1 MNCLSLFF
9 RMATQQEH
17 IDVFTDGSC
26 HTQKLVGAWVALIH
40 VNGQKNILQ
49 GIEQHTTHHRMELI
63 AVLKSM
69 EFIKELHPVASISIF
84 TDSQYVAGLISRKHG
99 LTAKNFITK
108 GGKKIANEDL
118 LIRFYEL
125 LNLLDVSFIKV
136 KAHQQS
142 ADVPYGNR
150 EADLLSRSLVRQAV
164 QDLT

>member
-1 MNCLSLFF
+1 
-9 RMATQQEH
+9 MATEQKH

-40 VNGQKNILQ
+40 INGQKKILQ
-49 GIEQHTTHHRMELI
+49 GIELHTTHHRMELI
-63 AVLKSM
+63 AVIKSM
-69 EFIKELHPVASISIF
+69 EFIKELQPAAFINVI
-84 TDSQYVAGLISRKHG
+84 TDSQYVAGLIMREQG
-99 LTAKNFITK
+99 LTAKNFRTK

-125 LNLLDVSFIKV
+125 LSLLDISFIKV
-136 KAHQQS
+136 KAHQQN
-142 ADVPYGNR
+142 ADVPNGNR

>member
-1 MNCLSLFF
+1 
-9 RMATQQEH
+9 
-17 IDVFTDGSC
+17 
-26 HTQKLVGAWVALIH
+26 
-40 VNGQKNILQ
+40 
-49 GIEQHTTHHRMELI
+49 MELI

-69 EFIKELHPVASISIF
+69 EFRKELHPAASISVI
-84 TDSQYVAGLISRKHG
+84 TDSQYVTGLMSRKHE
-99 LTAKNFITK
+99 LTAKNFMTK

-125 LNLLDVSFIKV
+125 LNLLDISFIKV
-136 KAHQQS
+136 KAHQQN

>member
-9 RMATQQEH
+9 SMAAGQEH
-17 IDVFTDGSC
+17 INVFTDGSC
-26 HTQKLVGAWVALIH
+26 HTQKLVGAWVALIQ
-40 VNGQKNILQ
+40 VNGQKKILQ

-69 EFIKELHPVASISIF
+69 EFIKELHPAASISVI
-84 TDSQYVAGLISRKHG
+84 TDSQYVTGLMSRKHE
-99 LTAKNFITK
+99 LTAKNFMTK

-125 LNLLDVSFIKV
+125 LNLLDISFIKV
-136 KAHQQS
+136 KAHQQN